1 MMREAHN
8 CVTQWHGPHPLGG
21 IQTKTLASVKAV
33 KPVAAPKIVPVKAP
47 ARQVKTSAMTL
58 APGASQSM
66 NLADLCQSITAET
79 SIELAQVEKTM
90 AAALLCMR
98 RQLGGGGIVKLR
110 DFGTFEPRLR
120 AGIQARNPQTG
131 EPVEI
136 PPFNHVKYRAGKSVK
151 FAINAGRSK

>member
-1 MMREAHN
+1 MMREAHS
-8 CVTQWHGPHPLGG
+8 CVTQWHGGNPLCA
-21 IQTKTLASVKAV
+21 IAPASAVVKAV
-33 KPVAAPKIVPVKAP
+33 KPVAVPKAKPVKAP
-47 ARQVKTSAMTL
+47 PRLIKTAAMTL

-79 SIELAQVEKTM
+79 TIELAQVEKTM

-120 AGIQARNPQTG
+120 AGISARNPQTG
-131 EPVEI
+131 ERVTI

-151 FAINAGRSK
+151 SALNPERHK